1 MLGAG
6 QTHNGQGSQ
15 QARYKLGVAACAV
28 WLAAMAYRATPLE
41 RWLEERISLPLY
53 FQARQSLG
61 AAPPIDPRLKI
72 FSFDDTTLSR
82 LGRPHLRFKE
92 WVTVLTALDQR
103 RPRAIVIDQIF
114 GLPPEHPGF
123 EEHAASADVEEARR
137 LVERL
142 AQLRTPLLSA
152 AFVSSKPLPRS
163 ELDLNR
169 PPYLLQ
175 SYGGGGDPSFW
186 KSPPLVVRSGARAFG
201 PHEAIKAA
209 FRQVGH
215 VLNGGPGHA
224 QALIALTPTTV
235 LPHMALLGAKSLTIE
250 HGEIHLDQTVVSTNS
265 RGEMLVDYP
274 NPRDYYKVSRRV
286 FDLLR
291 QAESGRSID
300 VVSSADIVLIIPAS
314 FTGHADFTE
323 TPVGWMPGGFVHAAL
338 LNSRLRGMWLDDHPA
353 QAVLEL
359 AMAGLGALLYRGSIL
374 GAMGF
379 LALGSVIWVGAC
391 LGIFVLRSELIGLS
405 SSLFVFVAT
414 GLSAIALKGRMQ
426 EALKAIVRLLR
437 AENVDMRSELSHA
450 GEVARVM
457 LPAKTPDWETVG
469 IGMHHV
475 ALSGTSGDWYA
486 FESSPSGRL
495 LHFILCDITGHGV
508 QAAIIVSTCRTVL
521 SVMVQSD
528 QAVIDELDFISRYAT
543 LLNHTLVR
551 NGQGNH
557 TTTLA
562 ALTFDWER
570 QQLHVLCA
578 AHPQPVLVAAGK
590 APVRVGNA
598 NDLLGLDERVVFR
611 QVQYPFGPKDM
622 LLVYTDGVHMPRKLS
637 SLTSLLQDLAHHPPA
652 TLARQLALALSERRA
667 TATGAGA
674 EDDSCLGVFI
684 GGGHS
689 RRVEDGTSSGD
700 RSDAA

>member
-1 MLGAG
+1 MFGAG
-6 QTHNGQGSQ
+6 PTHSGQGLG
-15 QARYKLGVAACAV
+15 QARSKLVVAACAV
-28 WLAAMAYRATPLE
+28 WLVAVGYRAAPLE
-41 RWLEERISLPLY
+41 RWIEERISLPLY
-53 FQARQSLG
+53 FQARQWLG

-72 FSFDDTTLSR
+72 YSFDDTTLSR
-82 LGRPHLRFKE
+82 LGRPHLRFAE
-92 WVTVLTALDQR
+92 WVTLLTALDQR
-103 RPRAIVIDQIF
+103 RPQAIVIDQIF
-114 GLPPEHPGF
+114 SLPPEHPGF
-123 EEHAASADVEEARR
+123 EEHAAAADVEEARR
-137 LVERL
+137 LVESL

-152 AFVSSKPLPRS
+152 AFVSSQPLPRS
-163 ELDLNR
+163 ELDLDR

-175 SYGGGGDPSFW
+175 SYGGAGDPSFW
-186 KSPPLVVRSGARAFG
+186 KSPPLVERSGVRAFG

-224 QALIALTPTTV
+224 QALLGLSPTTV

-250 HGEIHLDQTVVSTNS
+250 RGEIHLDKTVVSTNS

-274 NPRDYYKVSRRV
+274 HPRDYYKRSRRV
-286 FDLLR
+286 VDLLR
-291 QAESGRSID
+291 QAESGQSID
-300 VVSSADIVLIIPAS
+300 VVTSADIVLIVPAS

-338 LNSRLRGMWLDDHPA
+338 LNSRLRGKWLDDHPA
-353 QAVLEL
+353 QPVLEL
-359 AMAGLGALLYRGSIL
+359 AMAGLGAVLYRGSIL

-379 LALGSVIWVGAC
+379 LVSGSMLWVGVC
-391 LGIFVLRSELIGLS
+391 LGVFVLRSELIGLS

-426 EALKAIVRLLR
+426 EALKAMVRLLR

-457 LPAKTPDWETVG
+457 LPPRTPDWGFVG
-469 IGMHHV
+469 IGVHHA

-486 FESSPSGRL
+486 FEQSKSGRL

-508 QAAIIVSTCRTVL
+508 QAAIIVSTCKAVL

-528 QAVIDELDFISRYAT
+528 PGAVDEPDFISRYAT
-543 LLNHTLVR
+543 LLNHTLFR
-551 NGQGNH
+551 NGQSNH
-557 TTTLA
+557 TTTLV
-562 ALTFDWER
+562 ALTFDREQ

-590 APVRVGNA
+590 VPVRVGIA
-598 NDLLGLDERVVFR
+598 NDLLGLDERLVLR

-637 SLTSLLQDLAHHPPA
+637 SLTSLLQGLAHHPPA
-652 TLARQLALALSERRA
+652 TLASQLAMALSERW
-667 TATGAGA
+667 GKSAGA
-674 EDDSCLGVFI
+674 VIEDDSCLGVFI
-684 GGGHS
+684 GGGGFCKAAD
-689 RRVEDGTSSGD
+689 ETSSGD
-700 RSDAA
+700 LSDVA